1 MGDKRVV
8 IIGAGV
14 SGLIAARQLE
24 QAGLQPVILE
34 AQASV
39 GGRLQTDM
47 WEGLP
52 LDHGFQVLLTAYPAV
67 KKYLD
72 VERLRWSTFQP
83 GAVVF
88 TPNGNALLGDPLRQ
102 LSLLWTT
109 LTAPIGH
116 LGDKWKILQLSREM
130 KRTSITQIFASPEM
144 TTLAFLQQYGFSN
157 RVIERFFRPFYSGIF
172 LEPDL
177 ATSSRHFQF
186 VFKMFAEGHAALPAA
201 GIHAVPQQLAD
212 TLQQTT
218 WRMSTPVKTV
228 APGRVTLKDGTQVE
242 ADAVLIATDPA
253 HLLADYEHPP
263 VTWHATT
270 NLYFT
275 APGSTLARPMI
286 GLMAHPDTVVNNFHF
301 VSDVLPA
308 NRTLLSVSVVGDT
321 GLDERTLIS
330 KVEQEMASHCGI
342 AGLEHLRTYHVTKAL
357 PVLSGLQYQP
367 TPEQVRHGNGIYLA
381 GDYLAN
387 GSLNAAMLSGEVAA
401 QAITQDFSITG

>member
-14 SGLIAARQLE
+14 SGLVAAQQLE
-24 QAGLQPVILE
+24 KAGIQPVVLE

-67 KKYLD
+67 KKYLN

-109 LTAPIGH
+109 LMAPIGH
-116 LGDKWKILQLSREM
+116 LGDKWNILQLSREM
-130 KRTSITQIFASPEM
+130 KRTSIPQLFAAPEM
-144 TTLAFLQQYGFSN
+144 STLAFLQQYGFSD

-172 LEPDL
+172 LESEL

-186 VFKMFAEGHAALPAA
+186 VFKMFAEGYAALPRD
-201 GIHAVPQQLAD
+201 GIQAVPQQLAAQ
-212 TLQQTT
+212 LQQTEV
-218 WRMSTPVKTV
+218 RLSTPAKSVS
-228 APGRVTLKDGTQVE
+228 PGIVTLTDGSHVE

-253 HLLADYEHPP
+253 HLLSDYQQPP
-263 VTWHATT
+263 VTWHNTV

-308 NRTLLSVSVVGDT
+308 NRTLLSVTVVGAT
-321 GLDERTLIS
+321 ELDERALVS
-330 KVEQEMASHCGI
+330 KVEQEMSSHCGI
-342 AGLEHLRTYHVTKAL
+342 TGLEHLRTYHVAQAL

-367 TPEQVRHGNGIYLA
+367 TLEQVRHGHGIYLA